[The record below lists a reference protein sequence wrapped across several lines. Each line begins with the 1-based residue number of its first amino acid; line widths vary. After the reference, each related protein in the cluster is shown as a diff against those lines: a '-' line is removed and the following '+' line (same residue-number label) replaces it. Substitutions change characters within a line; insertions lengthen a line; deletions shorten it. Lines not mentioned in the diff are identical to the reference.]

1 MANMNSLNKF
11 QKRILLAIEWI
22 GQSIRESLPQSAFLK
37 AAIALEIIFTHNE
50 KTIINASILSQIS
63 EGTALI
69 LGKSVDERLEI
80 ETEVKNLYGLRS
92 AIVHSGNKDI
102 SRSDHLKIL
111 KVSRNVLT
119 KLLTDEKLM
128 SIDSVENLYKLLKQ
142 IKYSGDTF

>member
-1 MANMNSLNKF
+1 M
-11 QKRILLAIEWI
+11 
-22 GQSIRESLPQSAFLK
+22 PQSAFLK
-37 AAIALEIIFTHNE
+37 AAIALEIIFTYNE

-69 LGKSVDERLEI
+69 LGESVEERLKI

-102 SRSDHLKIL
+102 SRDDHLKIL
-111 KVSRNVLT
+111 DVSRNVVT
-119 KLLTDEKLM
+119 KLLTSEKLM

-142 IKYSGDTF
+142 IKYSGDIF